1 MYYVLRQVAIIVTVI
16 AIALN
21 INIYVSRR
29 GRYLNDNTS
38 AGDSVYLTM
47 WLTVPLSGLVAIWG
61 VAGLICIRRSS
72 HRGGVPYQVQFG
84 VELLFA
90 LGAMVCFALLVVHM
104 TDKESN
110 DVYEYPYFRYEMP
123 LAGLLAILM

>member
-1 MYYVLRQVAIIVTVI
+1 MAHSTFGEYSPFCQFSIPH
-16 AIALN
+16 
-21 INIYVSRR
+21 
-29 GRYLNDNTS
+29 
-38 AGDSVYLTM
+38 
-47 WLTVPLSGLVAIWG
+47 LTVVLQSGLVAIWG

>member
-47 WLTVPLSGLVAIWG
+47 WLTVPLVSTAPSANSPSPI
-61 VAGLICIRRSS
+61 
-72 HRGGVPYQVQFG
+72 
-84 VELLFA
+84 
-90 LGAMVCFALLVVHM
+90 
-104 TDKESN
+104 
-110 DVYEYPYFRYEMP
+110 
-123 LAGLLAILM
+123 